1 MIIWFICKIWTA
13 QEEINILKEKK
24 LSKNINMSFKK
35 LEINDVELC
44 YFQNFQVLILS
55 NNNLICIP
63 EKIRKFTNL
72 KILLLQNNLI
82 QSLPASIIYLN
93 KLVVLNYSSNS
104 LFYIPKYV
112 GKLKSLEELYLENNN
127 LIDNLSIL
135 RDLKKLIVLNV
146 SNNKLKKLFEDI
158 DNCLTTL
165 PDNIG
170 NLSNLEILYVNNNYL
185 ESLPTTIYKLQNL
198 IILDIKNNNLILLP
212 DNICFL
218 KNLTYLYANKNK
230 LLRLPVIFGSLINL
244 KYLDLSDN
252 LLKNIPYSFGNLI
265 NLVNITLKNNYLEK
279 IPKEFNYLCNLKLL
293 NLSFNCIFNF
303 PQLNNLK
310 NLEIINLS
318 NNKIRF
324 LPIFHEFSKLKI
336 LNLSNNEIKVISS
349 DIKNLKNLKI
359 LNMEHNQIYTIS
371 SNVGFLKKLEILNL
385 SYNKLVSLPE
395 EIVNLSNLIKLQCN
409 NNYLENL
416 SNNIFKLIR
425 LENLELHN
433 NNICSFSKGIYKLQN
448 LKSLNLKNNKIL
460 KIPEKIEQLS
470 NLMYLNISSN
480 NIIKIPN
487 SIGTSHNFLKN
498 LPFFIKD
505 VKSLCSEYFL
515 KSNKYIENQ
524 FLLPNL
530 TFLDLSYNCL
540 VDIPICIMFFKNLK
554 YLNCSFNKIEVISKK
569 IKNLQNLKILN
580 LYHNNIHSLPK
591 EILNLALNLN
601 ELNIACND
609 INPISSYSKV
619 GIDEVLNIIKVNL
632 PCQILYNDK
641 EFIHK
646 YKTENDNN
654 FDEEHV
660 LKRKNI
666 YYFTIDKTCLIMN
679 NYNKDKPYIF
689 EYKDFKWDINT
700 LDYSKI
706 IYMSSMLDT
715 FINLI
720 KDKCTIYICAF
731 NFTIKNKDLYM
742 KKYSIE
748 NQLYNLL
755 DHKQFVKFIDYN
767 YLNRVIDYNNSHDSI
782 CIKKNEYAYVFP
794 IFYNDLKLETL
805 FNISTVKNNIMTDFL
820 PITVFHDV
828 NSKFMNTLLN
838 KTEKISKNSLNIYKK
853 YIYDLKK
860 ELNFLNSESVD
871 DINIKKERSKNLAK
885 FFKIFEYFYNINNSL
900 LLEKISIMLNDEKLS
915 SDLFFQFN
923 YKMIEIYIAIKT
935 RIQRFFFNFEHIP
948 TLQVNENILD
958 SYNYFFKV
966 YFTYVKNFE
975 KENNIIENMRSISR
989 SDWLKLKRLNRKIIK
1004 N

>member
-1 MIIWFICKIWTA
+1 MKKNIFFLQFLNIIYGSCS
-13 QEEINILKEKK
+13 INIL
-24 LSKNINMSFKK
+24 
-35 LEINDVELC
+35 
-44 YFQNFQVLILS
+44 Y
-55 NNNLICIP
+55 NL
-63 EKIRKFTNL
+63 
-72 KILLLQNNLI
+72 
-82 QSLPASIIYLN
+82 LN
-93 KLVVLNYSSNS
+93 K
-104 LFYIPKYV
+104 P
-112 GKLKSLEELYLENNN
+112 
-127 LIDNLSIL
+127 LIFD
-135 RDLKKLIVLNV
+135 
-146 SNNKLKKLFEDI
+146 
-158 DNCLTTL
+158 
-165 PDNIG
+165 
-170 NLSNLEILYVNNNYL
+170 
-185 ESLPTTIYKLQNL
+185 
-198 IILDIKNNNLILLP
+198 
-212 DNICFL
+212 
-218 KNLTYLYANKNK
+218 
-230 LLRLPVIFGSLINL
+230 
-244 KYLDLSDN
+244 
-252 LLKNIPYSFGNLI
+252 
-265 NLVNITLKNNYLEK
+265 
-279 IPKEFNYLCNLKLL
+279 
-293 NLSFNCIFNF
+293 
-303 PQLNNLK
+303 
-310 NLEIINLS
+310 
-318 NNKIRF
+318 
-324 LPIFHEFSKLKI
+324 
-336 LNLSNNEIKVISS
+336 
-349 DIKNLKNLKI
+349 
-359 LNMEHNQIYTIS
+359 TIS
-371 SNVGFLKKLEILNL
+371 
-385 SYNKLVSLPE
+385 
-395 EIVNLSNLIKLQCN
+395 
-409 NNYLENL
+409 
-416 SNNIFKLIR
+416 
-425 LENLELHN
+425 
-433 NNICSFSKGIYKLQN
+433 
-448 LKSLNLKNNKIL
+448 
-460 KIPEKIEQLS
+460 
-470 NLMYLNISSN
+470 
-480 NIIKIPN
+480 
-487 SIGTSHNFLKN
+487 
-498 LPFFIKD
+498 D
-505 VKSLCSEYFL
+505 
-515 KSNKYIENQ
+515 
-524 FLLPNL
+524 
-530 TFLDLSYNCL
+530 
-540 VDIPICIMFFKNLK
+540 
-554 YLNCSFNKIEVISKK
+554 
-569 IKNLQNLKILN
+569 
-580 LYHNNIHSLPK
+580 
-591 EILNLALNLN
+591 
-601 ELNIACND
+601 
-609 INPISSYSKV
+609 
-619 GIDEVLNIIKVNL
+619 IIKVNL

-828 NSKFMNTLLN
+828 SLLIYNLICKNKMKLKKFIEIFIIDSKQNDEFCCNVLCRIIEDSKFMNTLLN